1 MIKLE
6 DSKYSFFLCTS
17 ANWFTVVKAEC
28 EDEASR
34 NALKKIMEGLEEGAL
49 ISPCMRVKKI
59 KEKFED
65 SDILIRIDKIFAD
78 MGMHVDSKSFK
89 NIINNL

>member
-6 DSKYSFFLCTS
+6 DSKESFFLCTS
-17 ANWFTVVKAEC
+17 ADWFTVVKAEC
-28 EDEASR
+28 ENEASR
-34 NALKKIMEGLEEGAL
+34 NALKKIMEEMDEDAL
-49 ISPCMRVKKI
+49 VSPCMRVKKI
-59 KEKFED
+59 KENFED

-78 MGMHVDSKSFK
+78 MGMHADSKSFK